1 MIALRD
7 EIPLIQLTDGQAVA
21 FERQWLMRS
30 LARAA
35 RKAGYPQWWLAE
47 HVVESVA
54 EYLRTQR
61 DMTILPVE
69 QLGEAVRG
77 ALQVIG
83 YGEIAQHFLP
93 GRPCVRISLMTLA
106 LEAGTGYELAF
117 FELLGRRVQELARE
131 DGSNFELSGLEPA
144 VKWLRNRKVWCRD
157 CDGLQNEII
166 SFVREQT
173 ALAAGAN
180 EVIFALG

>member
-1 MIALRD
+1 
-7 EIPLIQLTDGQAVA
+7 
-21 FERQWLMRS
+21 
-30 LARAA
+30 
-35 RKAGYPQWWLAE
+35 
-47 HVVESVA
+47 
-54 EYLRTQR
+54 
-61 DMTILPVE
+61 
-69 QLGEAVRG
+69 
-77 ALQVIG
+77 
-83 YGEIAQHFLP
+83 
-93 GRPCVRISLMTLA
+93 MTLA

-131 DGSNFELSGLEPA
+131 DGCNFELSGLEPA

-157 CDGLQNEII
+157 CDGLQNEIV

>member
-61 DMTILPVE
+61 DMTDPAC
-69 QLGEAVRG
+69 GTTGGSG
-77 ALQVIG
+77 ARR
-83 YGEIAQHFLP
+83 AP
-93 GRPCVRISLMTLA
+93 GDRLR
-106 LEAGTGYELAF
+106 
-117 FELLGRRVQELARE
+117 
-131 DGSNFELSGLEPA
+131 
-144 VKWLRNRKVWCRD
+144 RNRP
-157 CDGLQNEII
+157 
-166 SFVREQT
+166 
-173 ALAAGAN
+173 ALSARASLRPN
-180 EVIFALG
+180 LPR

>member
-21 FERQWLMRS
+21 FEREWLTRS
-30 LARAA
+30 LTRAA

-47 HVVESVA
+47 HVTESVA
-54 EYLRTQR
+54 EFLRNQR
-61 DMTILPVE
+61 ELTVLPVE
-69 QLGEAVRG
+69 RLGEAVRG

-93 GRPCVRISLMTLA
+93 GRPCVRLSLITLA

-117 FELLGRRVQELARE
+117 FELLSRRVQELACE
-131 DGSNFELSGLEPA
+131 DGCNFELSGLEPA
-144 VKWLRNRKVWCRD
+144 VKLLRGRKVWCRD
-157 CDGLQNEII
+157 CDHLQAEII
-166 SFVREQT
+166 SYVREQT
-173 ALAAGAN
+173 ALVAGSN
-180 EVIFALG
+180 EVNFALG

>member
-7 EIPLIQLTDGQAVA
+7 EIPLIQLSDGQAVA
-21 FERQWLMRS
+21 YERQWLTRS

-47 HVVESVA
+47 HVTESVA
-54 EYLRTQR
+54 EYLRNQR
-61 DMTILPVE
+61 EITILPVE
-69 QLGEAVRG
+69 RLDEAVRG

-83 YGEIAQHFLP
+83 YGEIAHHFLP
-93 GRPCVRISLMTLA
+93 GRPCVRVSLHALA
-106 LEAGTGYELAF
+106 IEAGTGYELAF
-117 FELLGRRVQELARE
+117 FDLLGRRLQELARE
-131 DGSNFELSGLEPA
+131 DGCNFELSGLDRA
-144 VKWLRNRKVWCRD
+144 VKLLRNRKVWCRD
-157 CDGLQNEII
+157 CDGLQAEII

-180 EVIFALG
+180 EVVFTLA